1 MSNITV
7 FVQHAPEN
15 WLSNILL
22 AIFGTL
28 ICQRVQCDSIIMDR
42 INGLLICESDGREAA
57 EVFTLNCYAG
67 HKQTK
72 GWKEDVAKAQAKF
85 EQLAKTMPGSLPGTL
100 EFGGSDDTSQL
111 YN

>member
-7 FVQHAPEN
+7 FVQHAPGN
-15 WLSNILL
+15 WLSDLLL
-22 AIFGTL
+22 AIFGTR
-28 ICQRVQCDSIIMDR
+28 ICQRVRCDSIVMDR
-42 INGLLICESDGREAA
+42 INVLLICESEGRDAA
-57 EVFTLNCYAG
+57 EVFNLNCYAG

-72 GWKEDVAKAQAKF
+72 GWKEDGANAKAKF
-85 EQLAKTMPGSLPGTL
+85 EQLTKTMPGAIPGTL